1 MKYAVRQTSRFK
13 RSLKKMLK
21 RGKDYVKLRTVV
33 EMLSKGEALPP
44 QYRDHALIGDLNG
57 LRDCHIENDWV
68 LLYQIKESLLILVLA
83 ETGTHADLE
92 L

>member
-13 RSLKKMLK
+13 KSLKKMLK
-21 RGKDYVKLRTVV
+21 RGKAYAKLRTVV
-33 EMLSKGEALPP
+33 EMLAKGEALPP
-44 QYRDHALIGDLNG
+44 QYRDHALTGDLNG

-68 LLYQIKESLLILVLA
+68 LLYQIKEHLLILVLA
-83 ETGTHADLE
+83 ETGTHADLG

>member
-1 MKYAVRQTSRFK
+1 MKYAIRQTSRFK
-13 RSLKKMLK
+13 KSLKKMLK
-21 RGKDYVKLRTVV
+21 RGKDYVKLRVVV
-33 EMLSKGEALPP
+33 EMLSKGETLPP

-68 LLYQIKESLLILVLA
+68 LLYQIKENLLVLVLA
-83 ETGTHADLE
+83 ETGTHADLG

>member
-13 RSLKKMLK
+13 KSLKKMLK
-21 RGKDYVKLRTVV
+21 RGKPYAKLRTVV
-33 EMLSKGEALPP
+33 EMLSKGETLPP
-44 QYRDHALIGDLNG
+44 RYRDHALTGDLNG

-68 LLYQIKESLLILVLA
+68 LLYQIKENLLILVLA
-83 ETGTHADLE
+83 ETGTHSDLG